1 MNTLTFNDVD
11 FKPVERNGQIWLT
24 SSEIAKA
31 LGYSRTDK
39 VSNLY
44 NRNKD
49 EFTHNMTATVTM
61 RVEGFGGGN
70 SKKPVRIFS
79 LRGCHALAFFARTE
93 IAKRFRKWVLDILDK
108 EVGATVQASPNH
120 LTADQTLDL
129 RQAASILVTKSGIL
143 YPDVYKMVHQ
153 KFGVNH
159 IKELTLTQMSQAIE
173 YIHELTINASIKESP
188 LSSFTH
194 NQYIMGVK
202 HEIMDYVHLLRKI
215 VVAGGNTLPKYPEFD
230 AEEICR
236 AFIVSMIQ
244 HNRMLLSFDHNGKPV
259 VGFVPQEHAV
269 VSRESISSVVNFA
282 DKSQLPGIINEAVK
296 RLGK

>member
-1 MNTLTFNDVD
+1 MNTLTFNNID
-11 FKPVERNGQIWLT
+11 FKPVERNGQIWLA

-93 IAKRFRKWVLDILDK
+93 TAKRFRKWVLDILDK
-108 EVGATVQASPNH
+108 EVGSSAQADLNH
-120 LTADQTLDL
+120 LTAEQTLGL
-129 RQAASILVTKSGIL
+129 RQAASTLVTKSGML

-159 IKELTLTQMSQAIE
+159 IKELTLTQISEAIE
-173 YIHELTINASIKESP
+173 YIHELTVVASIKETP

-194 NQYIMGVK
+194 NQYIMDVK
-202 HEIMDYVHLLRKI
+202 HEVMDYIHLLRKM
-215 VVAGGNTLPKYPEFD
+215 VVAGGNTLPKHPEFD
-230 AEEICR
+230 TEEICR
-236 AFIVSMIQ
+236 TFLVSMIQ
-244 HNRMLLSFDHNGKPV
+244 HSRMMLSFDHNGKPV
-259 VGFVPQEHAV
+259 VGFIPQEHAV
-269 VSRESISSVVNFA
+269 VSRESISSVVQFA
-282 DKSQLPGIINEAVK
+282 DKSQLPNIINEAVK
-296 RLGK
+296 RLGQ